1 MRNPTVKRRDRWAP
15 DILATDVLAD
25 HSPPAAFISHHATN
39 PDQREHKGFGVTQ
52 GFGVTHAHT
61 PISEAIPGKLQKR
74 VEIAHVFASL
84 EMVPPVRPPSI
95 LIRK

>member
-39 PDQREHKGFGVTQ
+39 PDQREYKGFGVTH
-52 GFGVTHAHT
+52 GFGVTRVRCHRVRCHT
-61 PISEAIPGKLQKR
+61 RSYTDLGGNTG
-74 VEIAHVFASL
+74 
-84 EMVPPVRPPSI
+84 
-95 LIRK
+95 